1 LIVSY
6 DGTLTLVEL
15 GGAPM
20 RKIVAV
26 PVVALILVLGLVA
39 PAAAASPTRVIVLPG
54 ASSTEAIAAG
64 KGGTFYAGDLF
75 RGDIFKGDVRRG
87 TAELFIHTPAGT
99 RNVGMA
105 LDVRHGLL
113 FVAGWQGKAY
123 VYSTRTRALVASYDL
138 GDPNTSFI
146 NAVTMTPFGAWFTD
160 SLQPRLYFV
169 PVVFGVPGP
178 LRTLELSGPAAGQP
192 GVFNINDIASTPSG
206 STLLVAPA
214 ALGKLVT
221 INPITGASEVVAG
234 VDVPDADG
242 LLLDGERLWAV
253 QTIRNKISRWRL
265 NDDLSSGTLE
275 KLITDPLFRV
285 PLTAVKFGD
294 RLAVTNSHLDTGFPP
309 KNPTYEVLVVDA

>member
-1 LIVSY
+1 
-6 DGTLTLVEL
+6 
-15 GGAPM
+15 M

-39 PAAAASPTRVIVLPG
+39 PAAAAPPTRVIVLPG
-54 ASSTEAIAAG
+54 ASSAEALAAG

-75 RGDIFKGDVRRG
+75 RGDIFKGDIRRG

-146 NAVTMTPFGAWFTD
+146 NGVTMTPFGAWFTD
-160 SLQPRLYFV
+160 SLQPKLYFV
-169 PVVFGVPGP
+169 PVVLGVPGP
-178 LRTLELSGPAAGQP
+178 VRTLALSGPAAGQP

-206 STLLVAPA
+206 GTLLVAPA
-214 ALGKLVT
+214 TLGKLCT

-242 LLLDGERLWAV
+242 LLLDGERIWAV
-253 QTIRNKISRWRL
+253 QTIRNEISRWRL
-265 NDDLSSGTLE
+265 SDDLSSGTLD
-275 KLITDPLFRV
+275 KVITDPLFRV
-285 PLTAVKFGD
+285 PLTAVKFGN
-294 RLAVTNSHLDTGFPP
+294 RLAVVNSHLDTGFPP
-309 KNPTYEVLVVDA
+309 KNPTYEVLVLDA